1 MLSSRQSS
9 TIYISPDAPNARLM
23 LSKDKLHQNAITD
36 QKKKSFIIF
45 LVPVYLVQAWRDI
58 LYHQLYISDLDTCPS
73 QFKAVGFPLN
83 ILDSSSTNIKYVVKG
98 HWDRHKEGACLKL
111 SISQVPGVTS

>member
-1 MLSSRQSS
+1 MKKRNHSS
-9 TIYISPDAPNARLM
+9 
-23 LSKDKLHQNAITD
+23 
-36 QKKKSFIIF
+36 FF

-98 HWDRHKEGACLKL
+98 HWDRHKECACLKL